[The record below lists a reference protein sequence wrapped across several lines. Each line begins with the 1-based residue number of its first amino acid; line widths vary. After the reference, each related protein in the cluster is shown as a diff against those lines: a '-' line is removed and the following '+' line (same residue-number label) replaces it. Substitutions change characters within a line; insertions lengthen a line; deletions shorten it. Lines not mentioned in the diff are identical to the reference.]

1 MNAANMSGLTGWGAH
16 QLGTG
21 QIIEHLKKHASGVL
35 DANAM
40 QIVEVSH
47 AGEIVERYPIMIW
60 MLNAPVS
67 EQDFVKTAK
76 KTLKV
81 GGYSEEVIAA
91 ATFRVLDG

>member
-1 MNAANMSGLTGWGAH
+1 M
-16 QLGTG
+16 
-21 QIIEHLKKHASGVL
+21 IEYLKKHASGVL

-47 AGEIVERYPIMIW
+47 AGKIVERYPIIID

-81 GGYSEEVIAA
+81 DGYSEEVIAA

>member
-1 MNAANMSGLTGWGAH
+1 M
-16 QLGTG
+16 
-21 QIIEHLKKHASGVL
+21 IEHLKKHASGVL

-47 AGEIVERYPIMIW
+47 AGKIVERYPIIIY
-60 MLNAPVS
+60 MLNALVS
-67 EQDFVKTAK
+67 EQDFFKTAK

-91 ATFRVLDG
+91 ATFRVLAD